1 MNEAFGIMDQGY
13 FKAKAEIIA
22 WINESLKLNLTIQ
35 SSFKKTNFH
44 FLCFIIIIS

>member
-22 WINESLKLNLTIQ
+22 WINESLKLNITKVEELG
-35 SSFKKTNFH
+35 SGAVY
-44 FLCFIIIIS
+44 C